1 MIVIGI
7 VSGYTASKLLFAPT
21 HEAGFPETGRY
32 AIGILL
38 VGAVMKLCGV
48 PNEWIEKF
56 LLISGAVGAGVAA
69 ARLFR

>member
-7 VSGYTASKLLFAPT
+7 AAGYATSKLLFAPT
-21 HEAGFPETGRY
+21 HNSSFPETGRY

-48 PNEWIEKF
+48 SGEFIERY
-56 LLISGAVGAGVAA
+56 LLIAGACGCGVAA
-69 ARLFR
+69 ARLW